1 MTARALKQNAHLT
14 YKANLAAGRHSWL
27 RLTPAYSVH
36 LVRGYAQQ
44 AQPGA
49 RIVDPFSGSGTTALV
64 SAELGHHGYGLDI
77 NPFLVWFGSAKTRN
91 YDARDLAAAA
101 RATPDICKRARLLLK
116 ERDLWAPPIFNIE
129 RWWNPRA
136 LHALKATLQAIRESG
151 LPEPALD
158 LVTIA
163 FCRTMIA
170 SSNAAFNHQSMSF
183 KHTSETRR
191 EAERVVDLFL
201 SNAEAIIESAA
212 VPLAG
217 KATLFQ
223 IDSRRMHENP
233 AGTFDMLLTSP
244 PYVNR
249 MSYIRELRPYMYW
262 LGYLSEAASA
272 GELDWRAIGGTW
284 GSATSNLNTWEPPAA
299 GTPVDAKI
307 SRICKLIARDGA
319 KNGKL
324 LGTYVAKYFHDMWEH
339 FQAAHHA
346 IAAGG
351 TAVYIVGN
359 STFYGH
365 MVPAQEWYA
374 AMLREL
380 GFTNVAVT
388 PIRKRNSKKELVEYA
403 VSALR

>member
-1 MTARALKQNAHLT
+1 MTALKQNSHLT
-14 YKANLAAGRHSWL
+14 YKANSAAGRHSWL

-36 LVRGYAQQ
+36 LVRDYAQQ

-77 NPFLVWFGSAKTRN
+77 NPFLVWFGSAKTRT
-91 YDARDLAAAA
+91 YTARDLALTA
-101 RATPDICKRARLLLK
+101 RAVPEICEGARALLK

-136 LHALKATLQAIRESG
+136 LQALKATLHAIHGSA
-151 LPEPALD
+151 LTAASLD
-158 LVTIA
+158 LVKIA

-183 KHTSETRR
+183 KRPARARGEG
-191 EAERVVDLFL
+191 ERVIDLFL
-201 SNAEAIIESAA
+201 ANAGTIIESAA
-212 VPLAG
+212 APLSG
-217 KATLFQ
+217 KATLLR

-233 AGTFDMLLTSP
+233 VGTFDMLLTSP

-262 LGYLSEAASA
+262 LGYLSDGASA

-284 GSATSNLNTWEPPAA
+284 GSATSNLNTWEPQAA
-299 GTPVDAKI
+299 GTPLDAKI
-307 SRICKLIARDGA
+307 ARVCRLIARDGS
-319 KNGKL
+319 KNSKL
-324 LGTYVAKYFHDMWEH
+324 LSTYVTKYFHDMWEH
-339 FQAAHHA
+339 FQAAHKA
-346 IAAGG
+346 INPGG
-351 TAVYIVGN
+351 AAVYIVGN

-380 GFTNVAVT
+380 GFSSVSVE